1 MIGHDMTGAT
11 LTTVTGA
18 RTAIPRWV
26 IGMGV
31 LAALALIGQ
40 WSTSPSAQHFNLG
53 FRVQPQGDQMVVS
66 WVQPAGLGWDRQL
79 RPGDLLLR
87 ANGQPVSVNDDP
99 RILARAN
106 TITFSSGTT
115 TRTVTSLD
123 NSIPTKVEET
133 SLFAIAAIFA
143 LVGVAVFVIASDTL
157 AAGILLAN
165 SAIGAVVLEQLAPGI
180 AGNPTHVTVLYATT
194 AASAASFL
202 LLAWVFPINWL
213 KRRRYQLFATASML
227 PTVALITTFLVIR
240 ERDARVYEWLRNLS
254 YLNHVL
260 NIMGAVS
267 LVAIA
272 LVRAS
277 PEQRPARRAMGIVG
291 LGMIA
296 SCLPPMVL
304 LIVPHFLGVRNLA
317 PAWAATLGMI
327 FMPISLGI
335 AVTSRQFLGIT
346 SLVRRGLVALIVWL
360 TLIGLLSVAVRGFEL
375 WRSDQPSLGADNPF
389 LTGLLIATVAILLWP
404 AQTWL
409 RRRAEAFLFRDVY
422 DYQKTLRQLS
432 VEIVEIRGLEAIA
445 EHVLCRLVTVLDLTW
460 AKITLFT
467 DSGGHE
473 ICHRSPHPTKPIPG
487 ISASVDSPARTE
499 PLVIEHETIGMLSLG
514 PKRHDLTHNPEDVEL
529 VTTLA
534 PMIATALQSALLLRR
549 LEDKVDQ
556 LVDREQELA
565 ALSGQ
570 LMQVQEEE
578 RRRLALDLHDDP
590 LQRAILMAR
599 QISETSPPLDRTRL
613 RSEADE
619 IISSLRAICS
629 GLRPPVLDDFGLVAG
644 LEALVNEARAR
655 SDLNITLEI
664 ETIDVER
671 FGRLERELE
680 TALYRV
686 AQEALNNCIKHA
698 SATSVDVILART
710 PNRITLRV
718 SDDGRG
724 LVSDAH
730 AGEGMM
736 HLGLIGMRERLQPW
750 DGVVKVDSSR
760 ESGTTVFVH
769 LPVRGEHEQTHDV
782 A

>member
-1 MIGHDMTGAT
+1 MTGAT
-11 LTTVTGA
+11 LTTVTRVRA
-18 RTAIPRWV
+18 AIPRWV

-31 LAALALIGQ
+31 LAVLALIGQ
-40 WSTSPSAQHFNLG
+40 WSTSPSAQYFNLG
-53 FRVQPQGDQMVVS
+53 FRVQAQGDQMVVS

-79 RPGDLLLR
+79 RPGDVLVS
-87 ANGQPVSVNDDP
+87 ANGQAVTVNDNP
-99 RILARAN
+99 RSLALAE
-106 TITFSSGTT
+106 TITFSTGTAT
-115 TRTVTSLD
+115 HTITSLD
-123 NSIPTKVEET
+123 NSIPTRFEEA
-133 SLFAIAAIFA
+133 SLFIIAAIFA

-165 SAIGAVVLEQLAPGI
+165 SAIGAIVLELLATGI
-180 AGNPTHVTVLYATT
+180 AGNPAHVTVLYAAT
-194 AASAASFL
+194 AASAASLL

-213 KRRRYQLFATASML
+213 QRRRFKLIATVSML
-227 PTVALITTFLVIR
+227 PTIVLISTFVVASR
-240 ERDARVYEWLRNLS
+240 RDPSIYEWLRNLS

-260 NIMGAVS
+260 NIVGALA
-267 LVAIA
+267 LVVIA
-272 LVRAS
+272 LMRAS

-291 LGMIA
+291 LGMLA
-296 SCLPPMVL
+296 SCLPPLVL
-304 LIVPHFLGVRNLA
+304 LIVPHFLGARNLA
-317 PAWAATLGMI
+317 PAWMASLGMI

-335 AVTSRQFLGIT
+335 AVTSRQFLGVT

-360 TLIGLLSVAVRGFEL
+360 TLIGLLSVGVRGFEL
-375 WRSDQPSLGADNPF
+375 WRSGRHTIGAENPF
-389 LTGLLIATVAILLWP
+389 LAGLLIAMAAILLWP
-404 AQTWL
+404 VQAWL
-409 RRRAEAFLFRDVY
+409 RRRAEKFLFRDVY

-432 VEIVEIRGLEAIA
+432 VEIVEIRGLESIA

-473 ICHRSPHPTKPIPG
+473 ICHRSAHPTKPIPG

-499 PLVIEHETIGMLSLG
+499 PLMIEHETIGMLSLG

-556 LVDREQELA
+556 LIDREQELA

-710 PNRITLRV
+710 LSRITLRV
-718 SDDGRG
+718 SDDGCG
-724 LVSDAH
+724 LVSA
-730 AGEGMM
+730 AQTGEGMM

>member
-1 MIGHDMTGAT
+1 MTSAT
-11 LTTVTGA
+11 LTTVVRT

-31 LAALALIGQ
+31 LAVLALIGQ
-40 WSTSPSAQHFNLG
+40 WGASPSAQRFNLG
-53 FRVQPQGDQMVVS
+53 FRVQPQDDQMVIN

-79 RPGDLLLR
+79 RPGDVLIS
-87 ANGQPVSVNDDP
+87 ANGLPVTVNDDP
-99 RILARAN
+99 QVLARAD
-106 TITFSSGTT
+106 TITYSSGTVT
-115 TRTVTSLD
+115 HTITSLD
-123 NSIPTKVEET
+123 NSIPTRLEEA
-133 SLFAIAAIFA
+133 SLFSIAAIFA
-143 LVGVAVFVIASDTL
+143 LVGVAVFIIASDLL

-165 SAIGAVVLEQLAPGI
+165 ALIGSVVLELLATGI
-180 AGNPTHVTVLYATT
+180 AGNPTHVTVLYAAT
-194 AASAASFL
+194 AASAASLL

-213 KRRRYQLFATASML
+213 KRRRFQIFAALSML
-227 PTVALITTFLVIR
+227 PTVTLISTFIVASQRNPRI
-240 ERDARVYEWLRNLS
+240 YEWLRNLS

-260 NIMGAVS
+260 NIIGALS

-277 PEQRPARRAMGIVG
+277 PEQRPARRSMGIVG
-291 LGMIA
+291 LGMLA
-296 SCLPPMVL
+296 SSLPVLVL

-317 PAWAATLGMI
+317 PAWVATLGMI

-335 AVTSRQFLGIT
+335 AITSRQFLGVT

-360 TLIGLLSVAVRGFEL
+360 TLIGILSVAVRGFEL
-375 WRSDQPSLGADNPF
+375 WRSGRRTFGTENPF
-389 LTGLLIATVAILLWP
+389 LTGLVIAAAAILLWP
-404 AQTWL
+404 TQAWL
-409 RRRAEAFLFRDVY
+409 RHRAEAFLFRDVY

-445 EHVLCRLVTVLDLTW
+445 EHVLSRLVTVLDLTW

-467 DSGGHE
+467 DFGGHE
-473 ICHRSPHPTKPIPG
+473 ICHRSPYPMKPTPG
-487 ISASVDSPARTE
+487 ITVSLESPARTE
-499 PLVIEHETIGMLSLG
+499 PLMIEHETIGMLSLG

-590 LQRAILMAR
+590 LQRAILLAR

-619 IISSLRAICS
+619 IISALRAICS
-629 GLRPPVLDDFGLVAG
+629 GLRPPVLDDFGLVEG

-664 ETIDVER
+664 ETVDVER

-718 SDDGRG
+718 SDDGNG
-724 LVSDAH
+724 LVSETQVS
-730 AGEGMM
+730 EGVL
-736 HLGLIGMRERLQPW
+736 HLGLLGMRERLQPW

-769 LPVRGEHEQTHDV
+769 LPMRGDHEQTDDV